1 MEGVISTVAGYSGG
15 DEDGPTYRSLGGHT
29 EAVLV
34 VYDPT
39 RVSYSELLTVFWS
52 AHDPFSKSSWKQY
65 RNVVFV
71 VDEAQQAA
79 VDEAVRGLEQGS
91 GRAVQTDVEP
101 AGRFFAAE
109 DYHQKYALRR
119 HAGLY
124 RELRL
129 MYPGELEFLA
139 STAAARINGYLG
151 GHGTRAQMERE
162 LDSLGLSAKGSAEL
176 LAR

>member
-1 MEGVISTVAGYSGG
+1 MEGVISTVVGYSGG

-39 RVSYSELLTVFWS
+39 RVSYAELLTVFWS

-79 VDEAVRGLEQGS
+79 VDEAVRALEQRS
-91 GRAVQTDVEP
+91 GRAVRTDVEP

-119 HAGLY
+119 RADLY
-124 RELRL
+124 REVRR

-151 GHGTRAQMERE
+151 GHSSRAQMERE
-162 LDSLGLSAKGSAEL
+162 LDGLGLSAEGRAAL

>member
-1 MEGVISTVAGYSGG
+1 VISTVAGYSGG
-15 DEDGPTYRSLGGHT
+15 DEDGPTYRTLGDHT

-39 RVSYSELLTVFWS
+39 RVSYAELLTVFWS
-52 AHDPFSKSSWKQY
+52 AHDPFSKSSRQQY
-65 RNVVFV
+65 CNVVFV

-79 VDEAVRGLEQGS
+79 VDEAVRALEQRA
-91 GRAVQTDVEP
+91 GRAVRTDVEP

-124 RELRL
+124 RELCACTPRRAANCAWVIATFSRAL
-129 MYPGELEFLA
+129 TIPNDGGNA
-139 STAAARINGYLG
+139 SGAR
-151 GHGTRAQMERE
+151 A
-162 LDSLGLSAKGSAEL
+162 GLH
-176 LAR
+176 